1 MAQVGVVKSLDGGVF
16 YAKDSSGNI
25 RELSIGD
32 SISENEIVFGDNSN
46 QISAKVEMELSGN
59 DIIVL
64 NQAQQQL
71 IDSSLNE
78 VTFGNEEVIFTKG
91 DINTTFENADLSAWN
106 NTTDD
111 VSDDMETAAGDP
123 TQQETQA
130 GEEEPTEEGRVAAR
144 FSTRD
149 GSSTNVVSDLRDT
162 VDFGTQSTEN
172 DNDNEIPTELLN
184 PQTSTTTEPTT
195 PTEPIDTRVEA
206 SKITLSNPTIKEGKD
221 ITITATV
228 ENAPQTDLI
237 ITLKNG
243 EKIIIKAG
251 ETTGTTTFTN
261 PNGEDVYKDS
271 STETYTISGT
281 EGGNYKELDIS
292 DKSTVTIVDTEDTVT
307 VVLSATKSTSEDGGS
322 IVYTATL
329 TNKDGLPVTAKEAVT
344 VTLENGETIIIP
356 VGGTTADS
364 DPVAVNRDDVY
375 KETDSISN
383 AIKTVSGGES
393 FEDLQAN
400 KSTVVTTIED
410 DKDTVYVDVTAS
422 STSLIEGDKV
432 TYKVTLRNQDGL
444 EVKNHG
450 GLNITLSNGLK
461 INIPANET
469 SGTAKGIA
477 TVGSNTIKVQTIVET
492 ATDGSGK
499 KFEDIQP
506 GKTVTV
512 NANSASLKN
521 YTKTAT
527 EDGSENVASEDSL
540 DTINGKDD
548 GLNVSDTLKNSQN
561 KSITISKVV
570 FEGTSYDVKSSFTT
584 IKGKYGTLE
593 IKSNGEYKYTVDNE
607 NPDVDALNVGDK
619 LADNFEYVVKSGKD
633 ELKAVLTIEVEGRND
648 APIIENITT
657 NDVTLTGVYNDYQK
671 DNITEN
677 ITAKDLIAKD
687 GANSYQFKNENN
699 TLKINLGET
708 NTDIGVKYEGKNA
721 AWENI
726 LGYYEIDENGNPS
739 NFKILMVNGVDE
751 ATKTLEAKVGEVGFF
766 LISTNGANGGKITQE
781 MKNMLKSDY
790 TISKNLDGT
799 LTFTAGKSSITS
811 KYVYYTDEQYS
822 TDKDRPDHVIALKSK
837 DANSLIIAFEDQDGK
852 STDFD
857 YNDFVITVTFT
868 PTESLSNKLFKNV
881 DFSDVDDVNLSEATV
896 TLANATAD
904 DKINIA
910 GDLKEGIS
918 YTTDYKNGKLVV
930 KFTGIASHDAYE
942 EAIEAIRFTT
952 KNSEDERKLNFE
964 IEIKDPSGKTD
975 KSSVI
980 INAKGFGNDAPTIEN
995 ENVQTKEDTPYIF
1008 SIEDFASYSDKNS
1021 DSIETIKIVTLPD
1034 STKGVL
1040 KYDGEII
1047 TAGKEILVKYL
1058 GKLVFE
1064 PALDSDKDASFT
1076 FQVSDSRGAYSD
1088 IKTMTVGVEAVADA
1102 PTVTIS
1108 IEKSVDTS
1116 SSENSGYKEDANIW
1130 AIKDKELKIL
1140 NATEPTGNN
1149 INGEQYTGD
1158 QQNNT
1163 VKFSHLNNGNV
1174 DLKDGNDYFYSS
1186 QNAKVTLN
1194 LGNGDNQAHFNADME
1209 GKVIGLEGNDTLII
1223 NSSVKNNA
1231 VIDLG
1236 DGDNTISIGT
1246 TFNGNITTGTGNDTI
1261 IIGSNINNTNAKII
1275 TGAGNDFVQIH
1286 GEINNQFGKVDLGEG
1301 NDGFRYTPNS
1311 WNAGNQNAIDGGKGF
1326 DTLYLKGNS
1335 TDYKVYTK
1343 DSSIA
1348 GVTPLLDSAGH
1359 PREGLYT
1366 ISWEN
1371 FVKANKNNEG
1381 FANKEFYIMQNNT
1394 EDTNRALKV
1403 TNFESISFDDKTFGE
1418 KEETS
1423 TVYKYDITVN
1433 AALTD
1438 NDGSESLS
1446 KDENGKEIITLKN
1459 IPNGSTLYNGEVNEA
1474 NKLPANDDG
1483 SYTVKVDA
1491 NGEAKLSLTSES
1503 EISQDKLDDVQVS
1516 ATSTD
1521 KSTDGTSEV
1530 SQAISFDGRGDI
1542 DLSNLKNVITE
1553 LKEINL
1559 ENGKENKLSL
1569 TLDDVLKLSGDD
1581 NTIKITGDDNLDGV
1595 SFKNEDGK
1603 VWEQQQ
1609 SITEGDKIFDV
1620 YSGSIGDQTVQ
1631 VKVEQPISDGIT
1643 C

>member
-1311 WNAGNQNAIDGGKGF
+1311 WNAGNENAIDGGKGF
-1326 DTLYLKGNS
+1326 DTLYLKGNHS
-1335 TDYKVYTK
+1335 AYKVYTK
-1343 DSSIA
+1343 DSSIVGA
-1348 GVTPLLDSAGH
+1348 TAWLDNNGYPVKSNDDKA
-1359 PREGLYT
+1359 LYT

-1371 FVKANKNNEG
+1371 FAKANEDSNG
-1381 FANKEFYIMQNNT
+1381 YAQKEFYIMQNNT
-1394 EDTNRALKV
+1394 ADINRALKV
-1403 TNFESISFDDKTFGE
+1403 TNFESVSFDDKTFGE
-1418 KEETS
+1418 KADT
-1423 TVYKYDITVN
+1423 TAVYKYDISLS
-1433 AALTD
+1433 AQLTD
-1438 NDGSESLS
+1438 TDGSEKLS
-1446 KDENGKEIITLKN
+1446 DITLKN
-1459 IPNGSTLYNGEVNEA
+1459 IPEGS
-1474 NKLPANDDG
+1474 KLFGPDGKEIDANDNG
-1483 SYTVKVDA
+1483 TYTVNVDA
-1491 NGEAKLSLTSES
+1491 KGEAKLSLTNEKEVSDTDLNS
-1503 EISQDKLDDVQVS
+1503 IKAS
-1516 ATSTD
+1516 ATSTENSND
-1521 KSTDGTSEV
+1521 DSATTTV
-1530 SQAISFDGRGDI
+1530 SQNLGHDIDLSGLTSILEEQKTGDI
-1542 DLSNLKNVITE
+1542 DLSKN
-1553 LKEINL
+1553 
-1559 ENGKENKLSL
+1559 GSQDKLTL
-1569 TLDDVLKLSGDD
+1569 TLDDVLKLKGDDEGLIKISGDAFD
-1581 NTIKITGDDNLDGV
+1581 SVSFKDTINEDGSKNSWSKTEGTGDDKGYDIYVN
-1595 SFKNEDGK
+1595 S
-1603 VWEQQQ
+1603 
-1609 SITEGDKIFDV
+1609 GD
-1620 YSGSIGDQTVQ
+1620 STLQ

-1643 C
+1643 N

>member
-1 MAQVGVVKSLDGGVF
+1 ATGGNFENLVVGNAS
-16 YAKDSSGNI
+16 AT
-25 RELSIGD
+25 
-32 SISENEIVFGDNSN
+32 
-46 QISAKVEMELSGN
+46 AKV
-59 DIIVL
+59 
-64 NQAQQQL
+64 
-71 IDSSLNE
+71 
-78 VTFGNEEVIFTKG
+78 
-91 DINTTFENADLSAWN
+91 
-106 NTTDD
+106 TD
-111 VSDDMETAAGDP
+111 
-123 TQQETQA
+123 
-130 GEEEPTEEGRVAAR
+130 
-144 FSTRD
+144 
-149 GSSTNVVSDLRDT
+149 
-162 VDFGTQSTEN
+162 
-172 DNDNEIPTELLN
+172 
-184 PQTSTTTEPTT
+184 
-195 PTEPIDTRVEA
+195 
-206 SKITLSNPTIKEGKD
+206 TI
-221 ITITATV
+221 
-228 ENAPQTDLI
+228 
-237 ITLKNG
+237 
-243 EKIIIKAG
+243 
-251 ETTGTTTFTN
+251 
-261 PNGEDVYKDS
+261 
-271 STETYTISGT
+271 
-281 EGGNYKELDIS
+281 
-292 DKSTVTIVDTEDTVT
+292 
-307 VVLSATKSTSEDGGS
+307 
-322 IVYTATL
+322 
-329 TNKDGLPVTAKEAVT
+329 
-344 VTLENGETIIIP
+344 
-356 VGGTTADS
+356 
-364 DPVAVNRDDVY
+364 
-375 KETDSISN
+375 
-383 AIKTVSGGES
+383 
-393 FEDLQAN
+393 
-400 KSTVVTTIED
+400 
-410 DKDTVYVDVTAS
+410 DTVYVDVTAS
-422 STSLIEGDKV
+422 STNLMEGVGV
-432 TYKVTLRNQDGL
+432 TYTVTLRNQDGL

-450 GLNITLSNGLK
+450 GLNITLSNGVE
-461 INIPANET
+461 ITIPAGKDSAT
-469 SGTAKGIA
+469 SSEVEAPL
-477 TVGSNTIKVQTIVET
+477 GSNTIKVQTIVET
-492 ATDGSGK
+492 AIADSGK
-499 KFEDIQP
+499 KFEDIQA

-512 NANSASLKN
+512 NASSSTLKN
-521 YTKTAT
+521 DVATAT
-527 EDGSENVASEDSL
+527 ENGSENVASEDSL
-540 DTINGKDD
+540 DTINGKND
-548 GLNVSDTLKNSQN
+548 GQTASGNVLSNDTVNYNTKVSKITFDGQDITVNS
-561 KSITISKVV
+561 KGDTEIT
-570 FEGTSYDVKSSFTT
+570 
-584 IKGKYGTLE
+584 GKYGTLT
-593 IKSNGEYKYTVDNE
+593 INSKGEYTYKVNDDNS
-607 NPDVDALNVGDK
+607 DVDALNVGDK
-619 LADNFEYVVKSGKD
+619 LADNFIYVTSNGKT
-633 ELKAVLTIEVEGRND
+633 AVLTIEVEGRND

-918 YTTDYKNGKLVV
+918 YTTEYKNGKLVV

-964 IEIKDPSGKTD
+964 MEIKDLNGKTD

-980 INAKGFGNDAPTIEN
+980 INAKGFGNDAPTIGD
-995 ENVQTKEDTPYIF
+995 ENVQTKEDVPYTF
-1008 SIEDFASYSDKNS
+1008 SIKDFASYSDKNG

-1034 STKGVL
+1034 SAKGVL

-1047 TAGKEILVKYL
+1047 TAGKEILVKDL

-1076 FQVSDSRGAYSD
+1076 FQVSDDRGAYSD

-1140 NATEPTGNN
+1140 NATEPAGNN

-1231 VIDLG
+1231 NIDLG
-1236 DGDNTISIGT
+1236 NGNNTISVGT

-1261 IIGSNINNTNAKII
+1261 IIGSNINNKNATIT

-1311 WNAGNQNAIDGGKGF
+1311 WNAGNENAIDGGKGF
-1326 DTLYLKGNS
+1326 DTLYLKGNHS
-1335 TDYKVYTK
+1335 AYKVYTK
-1343 DSSIA
+1343 DSSIVGA
-1348 GVTPLLDSAGH
+1348 TAWLDNNGYPVKSNDGKA
-1359 PREGLYT
+1359 LYT

-1371 FVKANKNNEG
+1371 FAKANEDSNG
-1381 FANKEFYIMQNNT
+1381 YAQKEFYIMQNNT
-1394 EDTNRALKV
+1394 ADINRALKV
-1403 TNFESISFDDKTFGE
+1403 TNFESVSFDDKTFGE
-1418 KEETS
+1418 KADT
-1423 TVYKYDITVN
+1423 TAVYKYDITVY
-1433 AALTD
+1433 AKLTD
-1438 NDGSESLS
+1438 TDKSETLS
-1446 KDENGKEIITLKN
+1446 NVTLKN
-1459 IPNGSTLYNGEVNEA
+1459 IPEGS
-1474 NKLPANDDG
+1474 KLFGADGKEIDANDNG
-1483 SYTVKVDA
+1483 TYTVKVDA
-1491 NGEAKLSLTSES
+1491 KGEAKLSLTNEKEVSDTDLNS
-1503 EISQDKLDDVQVS
+1503 IKAS
-1516 ATSTD
+1516 ATSTENSND
-1521 KSTDGTSEV
+1521 DSATTTV
-1530 SQAISFDGRGDI
+1530 SQNLGHDIDLSGLTSILEEQKTGDI
-1542 DLSNLKNVITE
+1542 DLSKN
-1553 LKEINL
+1553 
-1559 ENGKENKLSL
+1559 GSQDKLTL

-1581 NTIKITGDDNLDGV
+1581 GKIKISGDAFDSV
-1595 SFKNEDGK
+1595 SFKNTIGQDGQK
-1603 VWEQQQ
+1603 QNW
-1609 SITEGDKIFDV
+1609 SKTEGTGEDKGYDI
-1620 YSGSIGDQTVQ
+1620 YMNSGDPTVQ

-1643 C
+1643 N